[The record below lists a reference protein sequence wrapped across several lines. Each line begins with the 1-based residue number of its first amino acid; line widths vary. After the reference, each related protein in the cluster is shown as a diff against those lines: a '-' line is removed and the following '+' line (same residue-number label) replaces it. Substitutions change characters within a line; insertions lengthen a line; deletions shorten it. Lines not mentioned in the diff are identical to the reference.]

1 MMNAMRSQSKIG
13 SFDRNALLLAF
24 AWLVALVATI
34 GSLYYSDVRHFPP
47 CTLCWYQRIAM
58 YPLVFMLAIA
68 TWRGDTG
75 IRPYALTLSLMGLF
89 WSGYHLL
96 EQWVPGF
103 APSVCRGPIPC
114 NIEFIPSFPI
124 PLQAAIAFI
133 LISIALFM
141 VRPAKR

>member
-1 MMNAMRSQSKIG
+1 MRAMGPQAEIS
-13 SFDRNALLLAF
+13 SFNRNSLLLAF

-34 GSLYYSDVRHFPP
+34 GSLYYSEVRLFPP

-75 IRPYALTLSLMGLF
+75 IRPYALTLSLVGLF

-96 EQWVPGF
+96 EQRVPGF

-124 PLQAAIAFI
+124 PLQAAIAFL

>member
-1 MMNAMRSQSKIG
+1 MGPQAEIS
-13 SFDRNALLLAF
+13 SFNRNSLLLAF

-34 GSLYYSDVRHFPP
+34 GSLYYSEVRLFPP

-75 IRPYALTLSLMGLF
+75 IRPYALTLSLVGLF

-96 EQWVPGF
+96 EQRVPGF

-124 PLQAAIAFI
+124 PLQAAIAFL